1 MRHFCGKRSLKT
13 HSLPRARMV
22 KLKSVSVQALTRN
35 VFCVLLR
42 RAALVAAV
50 NFVTENGMPE
60 ARHVHADLMRS
71 ARFELAFDQR
81 NAVKTFFYSPMSNR
95 FTRAAVA
102 DDSHT
107 LAVNGMA
114 ADWCIHSSR
123 ILAGR
128 ADADGKIAPISR
140 VKRDLLG
147 KRAVRGIVLGNH

>member
-1 MRHFCGKRSLKT
+1 
-13 HSLPRARMV
+13 MV

-35 VFCVLLR
+35 IFCVLLR
-42 RAALVAAV
+42 RAAFVAAV
-50 NFVTENGMPE
+50 DFVSENGMTE

-102 DDSHT
+102 DDRHT

-114 ADWCIHSSR
+114 RDGR
-123 ILAGR
+123 IDCACLLTQISQRDGR
-128 ADADGKIAPISR
+128 KTAPR
-140 VKRDLLG
+140 
-147 KRAVRGIVLGNH
+147 